1 MTHRLD
7 PLLRPRSVAVIGA
20 SVREDSMGDWV
31 LRNLERSGFDGNVY
45 PVNPG
50 YDEVRGRE
58 CFSSISDLPEAP
70 DLAIFAIGD
79 HRLEASVDEAIAK
92 GVRAAVIHSSLFLDV
107 GFSPRF
113 VWPARSTRHFYIPA
127 ESHVR
132 EYRIPRLVSR

>member
-107 GFSPRF
+107 DTEP
-113 VWPARSTRHFYIPA
+113 PLK
-127 ESHVR
+127 E
-132 EYRIPRLVSR
+132 RLLSLIHI